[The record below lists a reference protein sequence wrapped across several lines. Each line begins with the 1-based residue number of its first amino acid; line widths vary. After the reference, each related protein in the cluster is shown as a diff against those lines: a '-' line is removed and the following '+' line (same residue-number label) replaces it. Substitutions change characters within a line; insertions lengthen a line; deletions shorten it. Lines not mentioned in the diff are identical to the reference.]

1 MAVIETELVKNP
13 KITVR
18 VDNTTNT
25 FTIIIN
31 ISSYTNSLDD
41 VRIVLEKQQM
51 MALLEFY
58 YSNSK
63 SELVETLVRNRIDE
77 IVTDTMAKIQEA
89 NRPTLVRRT
98 LESDFT

>member
-13 KITVR
+13 KITVQ